1 MRWFHCLET
10 GCLNLV
16 RASLVAII
24 FLAALALAAA
34 GLRWGLSLLAA
45 ETHQAEAYLS
55 APDWASIRSSVLPL
69 ASSAPAPAAVQAPGS
84 QDSGAR
90 RPVDERIAR
99 IADDLNAQFQRNPGA
114 QAAFTDR
121 YPKRLLEH
129 WILLDSGLP
138 QEGLPAYVDALA
150 ALAKEI
156 GQDPRINRIASI
168 DDRARIMMQAL
179 EAFRQE
185 YQARS
190 KAAAVQAAQ
199 ASQAQAERQAATDRQ
214 SLLLALSGLAALLLL
229 APTVVLLRIEH
240 RLRDTNLEQR

>member
-1 MRWFHCLET
+1 MRWFHRLET

-16 RASLVAII
+16 RVSLVAII
-24 FLAALALAAA
+24 PLAVLTLAAA
-34 GLRWGLSLLAA
+34 MLRWGFSLLDA
-45 ETHQAEAYLS
+45 ETQQAEAYLN

-69 ASSAPAPAAVQAPGS
+69 APSAPAPAAAQAPGS
-84 QDSGAR
+84 QGSGAR
-90 RPVDERIAR
+90 RPVDERVAR

-121 YPKRLLEH
+121 YPRRLLEQ

-138 QEGLPAYVDALA
+138 EDGLPAYVDALA

-168 DDRARIMMQAL
+168 DDRARTIMQAL

-185 YQARS
+185 YLARS
-190 KAAAVQAAQ
+190 EAAAVQASQ
-199 ASQAQAERQAATDRQ
+199 ASQAEAERQAEADWQ
-214 SLLLALSGLAALLLL
+214 NLLLALGGLAALLLL

-240 RLRDTNLEQR
+240 RLRGANLEQR